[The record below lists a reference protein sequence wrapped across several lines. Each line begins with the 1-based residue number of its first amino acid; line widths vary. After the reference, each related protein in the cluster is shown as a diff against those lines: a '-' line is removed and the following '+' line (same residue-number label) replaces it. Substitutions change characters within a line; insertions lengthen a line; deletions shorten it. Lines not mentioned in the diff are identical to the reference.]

1 MEPINERIVVFTDG
15 ACSGNPGPGG
25 WGAIVRTPDG
35 NIEELGGGEKH
46 TTNNRMEMLAAVA
59 ALERVADRLEQ
70 TVELYTDSTYLISG
84 VTEWVAGWKKK
95 GWVRADKGP
104 VLNRDIWERLDALD
118 AARREHGRVEWRY
131 VRGHSGTPGNERCDV
146 IAVSYA
152 QGRPVPLYSGHVG
165 GYLHDLNRR
174 PATIPK
180 VSGGP
185 PTPRG
190 KRTGAGAGAG
200 KVGPSGPATYL
211 SLVGG
216 KLERHASWSACERSV
231 KGRSGARYRKVSSP
245 DEEKDVLRSWG
256 IASE

>member
-1 MEPINERIVVFTDG
+1 M
-15 ACSGNPGPGG
+15 
-25 WGAIVRTPDG
+25 
-35 NIEELGGGEKH
+35 
-46 TTNNRMEMLAAVA
+46 
-59 ALERVADRLEQ
+59 
-70 TVELYTDSTYLISG
+70 
-84 VTEWVAGWKKK
+84 
-95 GWVRADKGP
+95 
-104 VLNRDIWERLDALD
+104 LNRDIWERLDALD
-118 AARREHGRVEWRY
+118 AARRERGRVEWRY

-152 QGRPVPLYSGHVG
+152 QGRPAPLYSGDVG

-174 PATIPK
+174 PTTIPK

-185 PTPRG
+185 PTPRA
-190 KRTGAGAGAG
+190 KRTSAARTGGRP
-200 KVGPSGPATYL
+200 VYL

-216 KLERHASWSACERSV
+216 KLERHDSWNACERSV

>member
-1 MEPINERIVVFTDG
+1 MESINGRIVVFTDG

-25 WGAIVRTPDG
+25 WGAIVRISDQV
-35 NIEELGGGEKH
+35 EELGGGEKH

-59 ALERVADRLEQ
+59 ALERVADRLDE
-70 TVELYTDSTYLISG
+70 TIELYTDSTYLISG

-95 GWVRADKGP
+95 GWVRADKEP

-118 AARREHGRVEWRY
+118 AARRERGRVEWRH

-146 IAVSYA
+146 IAVSFA

-165 GYLHDLNRR
+165 GYLHDLDRR
-174 PATIPK
+174 PATTPK

-185 PTPRG
+185 PTARG
-190 KRTGAGAGAG
+190 KRTTGSKAS
-200 KVGPSGPATYL
+200 PSGRAVYL

-216 KLERHASWSACERSV
+216 KLERHDTWNACERSV

>member
-1 MEPINERIVVFTDG
+1 MSEIKSGRIVVFTDG

-25 WGAIVRTPDG
+25 WGAIVRTPDDQVV
-35 NIEELGGGEKH
+35 ELGGGEKH

-59 ALERVADRLEQ
+59 ALERVADRLDE

-95 GWVRADKGP
+95 GWVRADKEP

-118 AARREHGRVEWRY
+118 AARRERGRVEWRY

-152 QGRPVPLYSGHVG
+152 QGRPVPLYAGDMG
-165 GYLHDLNRR
+165 GYSYDLKRV
-174 PATIPK
+174 PSTIPK
-180 VSGGP
+180 VSGGAP
-185 PTPRG
+185 APRSRSKG
-190 KRTGAGAGAG
+190 AAGTARSTGRP
-200 KVGPSGPATYL
+200 VYL

-216 KLERHASWSACERSV
+216 KLERHDSWNACERSV
-231 KGRSGARYRKVSSP
+231 KGRSGARYRKVTSP